1 MQKEEK
7 RGYEEG
13 IWAVEG
19 CQARKWKQG
28 ARSVLDRRRQ
38 KMTFG
43 GRQFKTNEAGKKR
56 GRREDIQARTYL
68 MDDVEPL
75 HKNRRPLVRSVAL
88 PVEAIAA
95 REVVAEGDPVLVD
108 EGLSRGRGERGRGSE
123 GRASA
128 TARGGND
135 LTNVALPPSL
145 PVVSLPPYFPPLHL
159 KASQSPIERIHQQL
173 SRRTELSG
181 PIPPVVSGTDK
192 GRKSKRGVSE
202 REIEGLSAKEENIV
216 REWSTRGRRGKGG
229 KGRENG

>member
-1 MQKEEK
+1 
-7 RGYEEG
+7 
-13 IWAVEG
+13 
-19 CQARKWKQG
+19 
-28 ARSVLDRRRQ
+28 
-38 KMTFG
+38 
-43 GRQFKTNEAGKKR
+43 
-56 GRREDIQARTYL
+56 

-108 EGLSRGRGERGRGSE
+108 EGLSRGKGETGGGCE

-145 PVVSLPPYFPPLHL
+145 PASPPPYFPPLHL
-159 KASQSPIERIHQQL
+159 EAGQSPIERIHQQL
-173 SRRTELSG
+173 SRRTKLSG

-192 GRKSKRGVSE
+192 GREPKRGVSE
-202 REIEGLSAKEENIV
+202 REIEGLSAKEANIV
-216 REWSTRGRRGKGG
+216 REWSTRGQREKGG
-229 KGRENG
+229 KGRENGQRRGRDRQGKDGGDGGQGEAWG